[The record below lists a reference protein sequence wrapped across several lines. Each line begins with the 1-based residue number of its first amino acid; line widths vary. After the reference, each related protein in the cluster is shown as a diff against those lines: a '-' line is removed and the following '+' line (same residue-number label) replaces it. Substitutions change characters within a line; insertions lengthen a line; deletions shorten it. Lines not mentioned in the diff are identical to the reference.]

1 MKSRQTTLIVL
12 IVVLFAGLAALIG
25 IFAFR
30 WGQQTSTAKAPQVSE
45 VTSLTSTAS
54 PTPPAT
60 ATSVPPPPVVT
71 NTPTATS
78 APTSTPAPTLT
89 PTPSPTHTRTPTNTP
104 TPTPTPIV
112 VITHVNSL
120 GKLETIEFAIR
131 TVIDLENEP
140 ANLWEKIFGSDQLIL
155 VAEGEVVGG
164 IDLDKV
170 KPEDIAVRGTTVN
183 ITLPPPEILYSRVD
197 NERSYVYERN
207 TGLLRPIDPTL
218 ESRARQLAEQSMVD
232 WAIQR
237 DIYSKATD
245 SARLRM
251 ENLLRSLGFT
261 EIVIRFKPEPL

>member
-30 WGQQTSTAKAPQVSE
+30 WGQQTSTIKATEASE
-45 VTSLTSTAS
+45 AISLAVTAS
-54 PTPPAT
+54 PTAT
-60 ATSVPPPPVVT
+60 ATTVPPPPVVT

-78 APTSTPAPTLT
+78 APTSTPAPTAT
-89 PTPSPTHTRTPTNTP
+89 PTPSPTHTRTPTHTP

-112 VITHVNSL
+112 VITHVNAL

-140 ANLWEKIFGSDQLIL
+140 ANLWERIFGSDQLIL

-170 KPEDIAVRGTTVN
+170 KPEDIVVRGTTVN
-183 ITLPPPEILYSRVD
+183 ITLPSPEILYSRVD

-237 DIYSKATD
+237 DIYSKATE
-245 SARLRM
+245 SARMRM

>member
-12 IVVLFAGLAALIG
+12 IVVLFAGLAAVVG
-25 IFAFR
+25 IMAFR
-30 WGQQTSTAKAPQVSE
+30 WGQQTRASE
-45 VTSLTSTAS
+45 VTNLTITAS
-54 PTPPAT
+54 PTPTAT
-60 ATSVPPPPVVT
+60 ATPVPPPPVVT

-78 APTSTPAPTLT
+78 APTSTPAPSLT
-89 PTPSPTHTRTPTNTP
+89 PTPSRTSTPTPTNTP

-112 VITHVNSL
+112 VITHISAL

-140 ANLWEKIFGSDQLIL
+140 ANLWERIFGSDQLML

-170 KPEDIAVRGTTVN
+170 KPEDIVVRGTTVN
-183 ITLPPPEILYSRVD
+183 ISLPSPEILYSRVD

-218 ESRARQLAEQSMVD
+218 ESRARLLAEQSMVD

-237 DIYSKATD
+237 DIYSKAAD
-245 SARLRM
+245 SARLRI